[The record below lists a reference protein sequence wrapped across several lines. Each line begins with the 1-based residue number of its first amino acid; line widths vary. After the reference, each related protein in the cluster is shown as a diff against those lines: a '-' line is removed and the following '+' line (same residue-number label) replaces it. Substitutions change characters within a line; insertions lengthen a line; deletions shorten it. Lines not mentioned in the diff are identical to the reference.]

1 MSLALDVSRVEQV
14 LLMDGWHRVANASF
28 ELDAYEF
35 IHAGRTIIAGQPT
48 LISSM
53 GGRWTEPD
61 GSVSASFA
69 ASVRSCGPLPPI
81 GSVDDPSAIRV

>member
-35 IHAGRTIIAGQPT
+35 IHDGRTVLAGQPT
-48 LISSM
+48 IIPSM
-53 GGRWTEPD
+53 GGRWSEPD
-61 GSVSASFA
+61 GSVVACP
-69 ASVRSCGPLPPI
+69 VT
-81 GSVDDPSAIRV
+81 AILAVKKSGATSKAEKVFD

>member
-48 LISSM
+48 IIPSM

-61 GSVSASFA
+61 GSVVACPVTA
-69 ASVRSCGPLPPI
+69 ILAVKRSGTT
-81 GSVDDPSAIRV
+81 SKAEKVFD

>member
-14 LLMDGWHRVANASF
+14 LLTDGWHRVAHASF

-35 IHAGRTIIAGQPT
+35 IHDARTVLAGHPT
-48 LISSM
+48 LIPSV

-61 GSVSASFA
+61 GSVVACP
-69 ASVRSCGPLPPI
+69 VT
-81 GSVDDPSAIRV
+81 AILAVKKSGATSKAEKVFD

>member
-28 ELDAYEF
+28 
-35 IHAGRTIIAGQPT
+35 IHAGRTVLASQPT
-48 LISSM
+48 LIPSM

-61 GSVSASFA
+61 GSVVACP
-69 ASVRSCGPLPPI
+69 VT
-81 GSVDDPSAIRV
+81 AILAVMNSSPR

>member
-35 IHAGRTIIAGQPT
+35 IHDGRTVLAGQPA
-48 LISSM
+48 IIPSV

-61 GSVSASFA
+61 GSEVACP
-69 ASVRSCGPLPPI
+69 VT
-81 GSVDDPSAIRV
+81 AILAVKKSGATSKAEKVFD

>member
-35 IHAGRTIIAGQPT
+35 IHAAGRTIIAGQPT
-48 LISSM
+48 LIPSM

-61 GSVSASFA
+61 GSVVACP
-69 ASVRSCGPLPPI
+69 VT
-81 GSVDDPSAIRV
+81 AILAVKKSSP